1 MAYEIGSMTP
11 PKFAPGTIVRMRN
24 NRSCAGQITGER
36 VIKAGRVYWAVLLA
50 DGSGIRML
58 PESQLEAETAAP
70 DPLQELR
77 EGRFSDPSVFRR
89 LLIHH
94 RLTGRLRDV
103 IYSMDVTDTEFH
115 AYQFKP
121 VIKVLAS
128 PSQGLLIADEVGL
141 GKTIEAGLIWTELV
155 ARFDAHRLLVICPK
169 SLSQKWQQELWQKFS
184 VDAKIVNAG
193 ELLTYLERE
202 QDGSD
207 GFALIASL
215 SAVRPWGDWET
226 EEKGAQ
232 AKLMRFLDGWQ
243 GDEYLVD
250 CLVFDEAHHLRN
262 ADTASHAFAKAA
274 MEIADFKL
282 LLSATPINLRNEDLR
297 NLLRLLDKESFDDP
311 HMFDVVAQE
320 NRPLVAAR
328 EAALDPKKSFA
339 ELATIIESIPRG
351 EVLKIDSQLDN
362 LLTEIRA
369 PDIQDSR
376 RLRNRMAAQLEE
388 MSLLGSIVNRTRR
401 RDVNDLK
408 VERRVNHHHWSMTQQ
423 ERSFYDFLSDIVREH
438 AWTLNASERF
448 LLATPQRLIASSLA
462 AACIHWG
469 NKAYDYSLDERDDDE
484 SGAGSLVTKLAE
496 ACEGGRLAKRLEAD
510 DTKYACL
517 LKALRQHWSA
527 DPTEKIILFS
537 SFRVT
542 LDYLARR
549 LKADGIAVELM
560 HGGIKEARTE
570 VLSRFQGCSTP
581 SVLLTSEVGG
591 EGLDMQFCRSLINY
605 DLPWNPMKVEQRIG
619 RIDRIGQQ
627 AEAVSVVSLICSDT
641 IEEQIYERLYR
652 RLLTIEQTLG
662 AFEAI
667 LGSEIQQLEQ
677 RLLDPKLTKDE
688 LKREI
693 ERRAQAI
700 EERERQ
706 ERELENEAPGLI
718 AHGDMILDRIEENH
732 RPERQVR
739 GDELADYVHEAL
751 SKRYPGSRID
761 DVAGEP
767 ALFDVELSA
776 EAHHAFKEMLTRS
789 NRART
794 RLTRERKLRVT
805 FDRETKF
812 PKSIE
817 RVTTVHPLVRF
828 AAEVRKDAAQAISL
842 QPVVH
847 VTVSSEHLPG
857 IEQGTYV
864 GAVEK
869 WFVDG
874 VVRVDR
880 LAYVGVS
887 TDGGRLEPLQA
898 EALMQAAVNDGK
910 PHQGGDAPKSWAD
923 EASQLLEDELAKN
936 FDDFVEEEAA
946 RHEDR
951 VATGLA
957 RIERQRTTKAGD
969 LEWRISEWKRS
980 GDPKKLRLIPAQQGK
995 LDKLLA
1001 GLEFRRRKLLDDR
1014 DRFAFQRD
1022 LIGLAVVHVRG
1033 G

>member
-1 MAYEIGSMTP
+1 
-11 PKFAPGTIVRMRN
+11 MRN
-24 NRSCAGQITGER
+24 NRTCAGQITGDR
-36 VIKAGRVYWAVLLA
+36 VVKASRVYWAVLLA
-50 DGSGIRML
+50 DGSGVRML
-58 PESQLEAETAAP
+58 PETQLEAELAAP
-70 DPLQELR
+70 DPLEELR
-77 EGRFSDPSVFRR
+77 GGRFSDPALFRR

-169 SLSQKWQQELWQKFS
+169 SLSEKWRQELWQKFS

-193 ELLTYLERE
+193 ELLSYLERE
-202 QDGSD
+202 RDGSD

-215 SAVRPWGDWET
+215 SAVRPSRDWEDD
-226 EEKGAQ
+226 EKSAQ
-232 AKLMRFLDGWQ
+232 AKLMRFLDAWE
-243 GDEYLVD
+243 GDEYLID

-262 ADTASHAFAKAA
+262 ADTVSHTFARAA
-274 MEIADFKL
+274 MEIADYKL

-311 HMFDVVAQE
+311 HMFDEVAEE

-328 EAALDPKKSFA
+328 EAALDRGKPFT
-339 ELATIIESIPRG
+339 ELAGIVEAIPRG
-351 EVLKIDSQLDN
+351 KVLKIDAQLDN
-362 LLTEIRA
+362 LLAEIRA
-369 PDIQDSR
+369 PGLQDSR
-376 RLRNRMAAQLEE
+376 RLRNRVAAQLEE

-408 VERRVNHHHWSMTQQ
+408 VERRVHHHHWSMTQQ

-462 AACIHWG
+462 AACGHWG
-469 NKAYDYSLDERDDDE
+469 SKADDFSLDDVDE
-484 SGAGSLVTKLAE
+484 NGRTAGPLVAKLAE

-517 LKALRQHWSA
+517 LGALRQHWAKDSN
-527 DPTEKIILFS
+527 EKLILFS

-549 LKADGIAVELM
+549 LKADGISFELM
-560 HGGIKEARTE
+560 HGGTKEPRTE
-570 VLSRFQGCSTP
+570 VLARFEACSSA

-591 EGLDMQFCRSLINY
+591 EGLDMQFCRSIINY

-627 AEAVSVVSLICSDT
+627 AEAVSVVSLICADT
-641 IEEQIYERLYR
+641 IEEQIYDRLYR

-667 LGSEIQQLEQ
+667 LGSEIQKLEQ
-677 RLLDPKLTKDE
+677 RLLDPNLTE
-688 LKREI
+688 EEREREI

-718 AHGDMILDRIEENH
+718 AHGDMILDQIEENH

-739 GDELADYVHEAL
+739 GDELADYVHEAIA
-751 SKRYPGSRID
+751 KRYPGSRVED
-761 DVAGEP
+761 LPSEP
-767 ALFDVELSA
+767 GLFEVELSA
-776 EAHHAFKEMLTRS
+776 EAHHAFKDMLTRS

-794 RLTRERKLRVT
+794 KLSRERKIRVT
-805 FDRETKF
+805 FDRDTKVS
-812 PKSIE
+812 KSIE
-817 RVTTVHPLVRF
+817 RITAVHPLVRF
-828 AAEVRKDAAQAISL
+828 AAEVRKAAARSIAL

-847 VTVSSEHLPG
+847 VGVASPEGAG
-857 IEQGTYV
+857 IKRGTYV
-864 GAVEK
+864 AAAER
-869 WFVDG
+869 WFVEG

-880 LAYVGVS
+880 LAYVAVAA
-887 TDGGRLEPLQA
+887 DERRLEPLQA
-898 EALMQAAVNDGK
+898 ETLMQAALKAGRPAREND
-910 PHQGGDAPKSWAD
+910 DLEAWANQ
-923 EASQLLEDELAKN
+923 ASRLVENELEVR
-936 FDDFVEEEAA
+936 FGDFVDEEAA

-957 RIERQRTTKAGD
+957 RIERQRTTKASD

-1001 GLEFRRRKLLDDR
+1001 GLEFRQRKLLDDR

-1022 LIGLAVVHVRG
+1022 LIGLAVVHVG
-1033 G
+1033 GA